1 MASQK
6 TRDDLGRLLANTLHM
21 WKVGN
26 REDRPNG
33 VLSESDITIEATDTG
48 FKITAFEA
56 KKAPK
61 RTVTKRQVQ
70 SDDE

>member
-61 RTVTKRQVQ
+61 RVTKRQVQ

>member
-1 MASQK
+1 MASQQ
-6 TRDDLGRLLANTLHM
+6 TRNDLGRLLANTLHM
-21 WKVGN
+21 WKIGN

-33 VLSESDITIEATDTG
+33 VLSESDITIEATSTG

-56 KKAPK
+56 KKASK
-61 RTVTKRQVQ
+61 HTVTKRQVQ